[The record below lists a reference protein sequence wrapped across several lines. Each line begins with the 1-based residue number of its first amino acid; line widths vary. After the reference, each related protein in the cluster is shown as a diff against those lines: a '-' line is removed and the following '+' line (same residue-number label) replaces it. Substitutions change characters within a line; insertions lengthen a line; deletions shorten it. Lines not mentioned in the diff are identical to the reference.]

1 MLKPSTLSA
10 LLGAAISLLV
20 SAPAFAGVLT
30 VPNRVPEPGTL
41 ALVGLAAAVG
51 YVVTRN
57 KKK

>member
-1 MLKPSTLSA
+1 MSISSKLSTIV
-10 LLGAAISLLV
+10 GAAVSLLV
-20 SAPAFAGVLT
+20 AAPAFAGT
-30 VPNRVPEPGTL
+30 IIPSNKVPEPGTL

>member
-1 MLKPSTLSA
+1 MFMSSKLA
-10 LLGAAISLLV
+10 ARLGTAVSLLV
-20 SAPAFAGVLT
+20 AAPAFAGT
-30 VPNRVPEPGTL
+30 VIVNRVPEPGTL